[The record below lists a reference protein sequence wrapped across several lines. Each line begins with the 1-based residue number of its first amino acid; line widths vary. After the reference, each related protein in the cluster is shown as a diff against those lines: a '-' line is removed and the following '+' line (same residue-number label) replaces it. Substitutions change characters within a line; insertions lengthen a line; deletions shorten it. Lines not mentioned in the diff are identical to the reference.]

1 MRRPNVFASSVA
13 SGIVFLA
20 LSPLL
25 YGFLMLKAH
34 APALP
39 EWTIA
44 FFWLGL
50 PGILVANAIAGY
62 WQRSSLTVAIVA
74 TWVFYFLI
82 CRLVLWYPN
91 LRQWMRRRAEQYV
104 AKTKREGL

>member
-1 MRRPNVFASSVA
+1 MRRPNVFASLVA
-13 SGIVFLA
+13 TGIVFLA

-34 APALP
+34 APALG
-39 EWTIA
+39 EWIVV

-50 PGILVANAIAGY
+50 PGMLVADAIAGY
-62 WQRSSLTVAIVA
+62 YHRASLTIAIVA

-82 CRLVLWYPN
+82 CRALLWYPN
-91 LRQWMRRRAEQYV
+91 FRQWMRRRAAQYV
-104 AKTKREGL
+104 AKTKREVL

>member
-13 SGIVFLA
+13 SVIVFLA

-39 EWTIA
+39 EWTVA
-44 FFWLGL
+44 PFWLGI
-50 PGILVANAIAGY
+50 PGMLVAKAVAGY
-62 WQRSSLTVAIVA
+62 NKPSSLPVAIVA

-82 CRLVLWYPN
+82 CRVIFLYPN
-91 LRQWMRRRAEQYV
+91 FRRWMRRRAVQYV

>member
-13 SGIVFLA
+13 SGIVLLA

-34 APALP
+34 APTLP
-39 EWTIA
+39 EWTVV

-50 PGILVANAIAGY
+50 PGMLIANAIAGSN
-62 WQRSSLTVAIVA
+62 QRA
-74 TWVFYFLI
+74 
-82 CRLVLWYPN
+82 RLEERECDGLWHELEVL
-91 LRQWMRRRAEQYV
+91 
-104 AKTKREGL
+104 G